1 MKAHNILIYVLLL
14 ILNLAAFT
22 ARAQDITIVDVRR
35 NITLAEDDIVYKDF
49 YLNAGEGSALKKNL
63 VVNVKRKINVRD
75 SATKNVGDFEAV
87 VGQLKII
94 HLGNKVA
101 VAREFKL
108 LSRDE
113 APMLEQIGIMTGD
126 RIDTEGSFID
136 TSKPVY
142 KRKSAEAGDDEI
154 TTAGTPAA
162 GTPPAPVALT
172 VVTAPAAVPAPTAA
186 NPPAPSP
193 AAEIREPAAQVVPA
207 GTPAPEPAKAALPL
221 PQI

>member
-162 GTPPAPVALT
+162 GTPPAPVAVT
-172 VVTAPAAVPAPTAA
+172 VGDAPATVPAPTAA